1 MTRELTIMTNATFKP
16 KWEEHWDR
24 FAQTRNYICELEPG
38 LWLSY
43 NPMDIVGPLFARLN
57 QWLGLSGDPET
68 AVILEDEDRWI
79 VTEGDRREE
88 FVRTYAKGGREKLV
102 QVAKEKEIWK

>member
-1 MTRELTIMTNATFKP
+1 MTEESEIVATVALNP
-16 KWEEHWDR
+16 TWEEHWDR
-24 FAQTRNYICELEPG
+24 FGQTRNYICELEPG

-43 NPMDIVGPLFARLN
+43 NPMDIVGPLFARIN
-57 QWLGLSGDPET
+57 KWLGLSGNPET

-88 FVRTYAKGGREKLV
+88 FVRAYERGGREKLIQTV
-102 QVAKEKEIWK
+102 EEKEI